1 MYLDSWVA
9 NRIGE
14 ENGQFLNRATLE
26 RYQDL
31 ARGRLLAYL
40 RQNSPFYRKRLENF
54 PESGVE
60 KWAEIPTMSAE
71 DLIAFP
77 EELLCVAP
85 SQISRIVTLTTS
97 GSSGV
102 PKRVYFTEE
111 DQERTRDYFHH
122 GMKCMVSPKDRV
134 LILLP
139 HQQPGS
145 VGLLLQEGLERQG
158 TYSTFNPEEEAIT
171 SLVGPPTLVE
181 RLVKEIPGL
190 CPDSVLLTAEYV
202 SDEARRNI
210 KTQWGCRIYEHYG
223 MTEMGLGCAM
233 SCRDAEETPPVG
245 YHVREND
252 LYIEILDP
260 VGNRVL
266 PDGQWGEIVMTTLT
280 RKGMPFL
287 RYRTGDQGRWL
298 PEPCTC
304 GSVLKRLDRVGPRGV
319 LKKTI
324 AL

>member
-9 NRIGE
+9 KRIGE
-14 ENGQFLNRATLE
+14 EKGQLLDRDTLE

-31 ARGRLLAYL
+31 ARDRLLAFL

-54 PESGVE
+54 PELGVE
-60 KWAEIPTMSAE
+60 NWAEIPTMSAE

-85 SQISRIVTLTTS
+85 NQISRIVTLTTS

-122 GMKCMVSPKDRV
+122 GMKCMVSPRDRV

-158 TYSTFNPEEEAIT
+158 TYSTFNPEEESMT

-181 RLVKEIPGL
+181 RLVKEMPGL

-233 SCRDAEETPPVG
+233 SCRDTEEAPPVG

-266 PDGQWGEIVMTTLT
+266 PDGEWGEIVMTTLT

-298 PEPCTC
+298 SEPCTC
-304 GSVLKRLDRVGPRGV
+304 GSVLKRLDRVGPRWV
-319 LKKTI
+319 SKKTI
-324 AL
+324 VL